1 MSGETGPR
9 GDTAV
14 TREPGPRP
22 RPPTLHVRLRG
33 PLRCLPVSRAGVR
46 PPPPVL
52 LPPAVGPLGQH
63 SWRPP
68 AVLGG
73 HLLPSGGRTN
83 LLLRFRA
90 SGQPRSSTA
99 SSDKAFEDWL
109 NEDLSSYQG

>member
-1 MSGETGPR
+1 ME
-9 GDTAV
+9 A
-14 TREPGPRP
+14 
-22 RPPTLHVRLRG
+22 
-33 PLRCLPVSRAGVR
+33 
-46 PPPPVL
+46 
-52 LPPAVGPLGQH
+52 
-63 SWRPP
+63 P